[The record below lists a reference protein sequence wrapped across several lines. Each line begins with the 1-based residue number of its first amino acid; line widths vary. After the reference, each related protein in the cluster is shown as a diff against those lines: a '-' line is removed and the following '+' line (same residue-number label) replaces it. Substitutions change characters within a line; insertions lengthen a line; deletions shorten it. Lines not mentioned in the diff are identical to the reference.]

1 MKHFTS
7 DFHLSHTGVIKFS
20 DRPFKDIIEMDDLI
34 IKNVIS
40 PLKEGDDL
48 YFLGDLSWTQDASFK
63 FFNQIPYN
71 VHFHWILGNHE
82 KGWERFKK
90 YCTTIDKMQETV
102 INGNTVIMCHYP
114 MITWNKS
121 HYNSWQLFGHHHA
134 KSNGCE
140 KIDKLASGKQ
150 LNVNIEFHDYR
161 PWTEQEVEEYMSHR
175 PDNWD
180 LIRR

>member
-1 MKHFTS
+1 MAKHFTS

-20 DRPFKDIIEMDDLI
+20 DRPFKDIVEMDDLI

-82 KGWERFKK
+82 KGWECKK
-90 YCTTIDKMQETV
+90 QSSMAIQ
-102 INGNTVIMCHYP
+102 
-114 MITWNKS
+114 
-121 HYNSWQLFGHHHA
+121 
-134 KSNGCE
+134 
-140 KIDKLASGKQ
+140 
-150 LNVNIEFHDYR
+150 
-161 PWTEQEVEEYMSHR
+161 
-175 PDNWD
+175 
-180 LIRR
+180 